1 MSYVCCLLEASAILT
16 LIYGLEENRKKFNVI
31 KSIVYLSIYLVSYTV
46 IYYWNLSGILSVIH
60 YVLLFVYI
68 KWAYEEDLL
77 RTFTLMVISLVFV
90 SCLEMFFMWAL
101 DFFIQIKVQIGYY
114 EFLMVLL
121 SLLTCV
127 FIRKLHIYRVV
138 QMLDKWEFSYSI
150 VSLLSLMIFTPV
162 TIVKVVK
169 TLEFGDYFYIVICIF
184 TLWLM
189 LSRVQKYKLEA
200 KIRKQYFEGYSNVI
214 SQIRKRQH
222 KVKNQFNTAF
232 GMYRLYDTYE
242 ELVERQREYLGKVWD
257 YELPTDAITLEEPAI
272 VALIYEKINEAIDK
286 GIEIITTFSCSML
299 KTRISDIEWVEILGT
314 LLDNAIEALESYEGK
329 KKIWIKIVPHEKHHI
344 CIEVV
349 NTYEKV
355 KSSDLEKFFQKGY
368 STKGEER
375 GIGLYHVKQVIR
387 KNKGEIFLMSH
398 VLEDENVIS
407 IQIVL

>member
-1 MSYVCCLLEASAILT
+1 M
-16 LIYGLEENRKKFNVI
+16 
-31 KSIVYLSIYLVSYTV
+31 
-46 IYYWNLSGILSVIH
+46 IH

-90 SCLEMFFMWAL
+90 SCLEMFFMYLLAY
-101 DFFIQIKVQIGYY
+101 FIQAKNEIGYY
-114 EFLMVLL
+114 EFLMA
-121 SLLTCV
+121 LLTLIICFLV
-127 FIRKLHIYRVV
+127 RKLKIYRI
-138 QMLDKWEFSYSI
+138 MEILDRWEFIYSI
-150 VSLLSLMIFTPV
+150 VCLLSLMVFTPI
-162 TIVKVVK
+162 TIVKIA
-169 TLEFGDYFYIVICIF
+169 TNLNLSDYIYIVICILV
-184 TLWLM
+184 LWLM
-189 LSRVQKYKLEA
+189 VSRVQKYKLEA

-242 ELVERQREYLGKVWD
+242 ELVERQREYLRKVWD

-299 KTRISDIEWVEILGT
+299 NTRISDIEWVEILGT

-398 VLEDENVIS
+398 ALEDENVIS